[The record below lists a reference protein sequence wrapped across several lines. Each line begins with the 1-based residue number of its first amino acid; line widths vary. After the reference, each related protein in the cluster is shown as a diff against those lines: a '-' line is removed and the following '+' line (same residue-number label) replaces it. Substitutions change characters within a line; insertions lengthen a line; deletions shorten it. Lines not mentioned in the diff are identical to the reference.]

1 MKKNSTEVIENHSI
15 KKVVFFCF
23 IVCSLII
30 ISLLAR
36 FFVIWKESRFD
47 GKNKFT
53 LEIIENDSRATIFS
67 FNPEAKSIASITLTG
82 KRKMRP
88 SKILGVFTDGSIDIK
103 SAFVLKEEK
112 AKSFFSDIF
121 YHQNSIK
128 KNITSIDLARL
139 YLLTKTVLEKDIYY
153 ETFLVSTDTSS
164 FDKTALQFFIDP
176 KIVDEQKDIEIVNG
190 TGINGVGKRLE
201 RIIKNSGGNVIAVS
215 NSRDIVKHSKVF
227 YFDKESYTE
236 EKYSSL
242 LKYQKEKMQSRE
254 ISDIKILIGLDGI
267 RDDIF

>member
-1 MKKNSTEVIENHSI
+1 MKKNSTEKIENNSI

-23 IVCSLII
+23 IVFSLII

-36 FFVIWKESRFD
+36 FFVIWKESKFD

-53 LEIIENDSRATIFS
+53 LEIIENDTKATIYS
-67 FNPEAKSIASITLTG
+67 FNPEAKSIASITLIG
-82 KRKMRP
+82 KRKTSPR
-88 SKILGVFTDGSIDIK
+88 KILGVFIDGSIDIK
-103 SAFVLKEEK
+103 SAFIVKDEN
-112 AKSFFSDIF
+112 AKNVFSDLF
-121 YHQNSIK
+121 YNQNKVK

-153 ETFLVSTDTSS
+153 KTFLVSVDTPS

-215 NSRDIVKHSKVF
+215 NSRDIIKNSKVF

-236 EKYSSL
+236 KRFSTL
-242 LKYQKEKMQSRE
+242 LNYQIENMQNRE

-267 RDDIF
+267 RDEIF